1 MAKKKKT
8 QKSATDIRKASKKE
22 EELGQKGYQ
31 CVKCG
36 SQFAKFKKCVEHMD
50 EAGHFP
56 QNWEN
61 LLWRSSLPG
70 IKRASKRPK
79 AFFSQ
84 NLHGS
89 LALEMLRLMFVH
101 FRGKTWPMTR
111 VEMREIVHSLC
122 LDNQNEKLARWFESV
137 QKDPEIVMGKLRRQ
151 WMQAGCMLLGGKKV
165 FWNHERICFVLETY
179 DQPVKI
185 TPQDKVDHEVQ
196 LPFWQDKANVKFID
210 TTERLKHMMA
220 YDTFKAASEL
230 KSGAG
235 GVRSCPET
243 TVALFCESVEGKL
256 LLLQLATS
264 REVYVFDCLKLGGSC
279 VCSFLA
285 PMFANENIRKLIHN
299 CHSFLAALAT
309 TGKVPNI
316 LGAVDTQL
324 AMELVT
330 GEVYM
335 NCNHMLL
342 QLGIPASNVFT
353 DKPADPAVFQRRP
366 LPSKL
371 VTYAAYKTKRL
382 LTISA
387 SLKSVLDMDGI
398 EIVKDATFKRLK
410 RTEGLH
416 WVCFDMANGYS
427 LASPELM
434 ELTRPDEIWNG
445 SPLQIVNDIND
456 FLELLP
462 KGISEELSNRTD
474 NLTEVHMDLGR
485 PPQAWIAGKQVLLNK
500 TIKEVEK
507 GHITAVV
514 QRLGGFSSGNCA
526 EVERQLHRISA
537 LRNLAG
543 DVIGVTM
550 RVGRY
555 IIGNADMISD
565 ILRGN
570 SRSVLL
576 LGESGS
582 GKTAVLR
589 DVSRLLAKNNN
600 VCIVDTSNE
609 IAGDGNIPHTCIGDA
624 RRMMVPS
631 LSRQGAVMIECVQNH
646 SPSVMVID
654 EIGSSSAVDAVRT
667 CKQRG
672 VRMIASTRGDL
683 RKLLKNQQL
692 QSLVGSVESVV
703 VGDKEV
709 LQRVGAPT
717 FEVIVES
724 RRGKYNDWRIVLDT
738 ATAVDSILRGE
749 LYTAEIR
756 TRDPLSG
763 QIRLKLVE
771 A

>member
-1 MAKKKKT
+1 MAKKKKA
-8 QKSATDIRKASKKE
+8 QKTGTDVRKASKKE
-22 EELGQKGYQ
+22 EELGPKGYQ
-31 CVKCG
+31 CEKCG
-36 SQFAKFKKCVEHMD
+36 AQFAKFKKCVEHMD

-70 IKRASKRPK
+70 IRRAAKRPK

-101 FRGKTWPMTR
+101 FRGKTWPMKR
-111 VEMREIVHSLC
+111 AHLQKIVHSLC
-122 LDNQNEKLARWFESV
+122 LDNRNKKIADWFESV
-137 QKDPEIVMGKLRRQ
+137 QKDPEIMMGKLRRQ
-151 WMQAGCMLLGGKKV
+151 WMQAGCLLLGGKKC
-165 FWNHERICFVLETY
+165 FWNHERICVVLETY

-185 TPQDKVDHEVQ
+185 THQDKVDHEVQ
-196 LPFWQDKANVKFID
+196 LPFWNDKANVKFID
-210 TTERLKHMMA
+210 TTERLKHLMA
-220 YDTFKAASEL
+220 NDTFKSASER
-230 KSGAG
+230 KWVAS
-235 GVRSCPET
+235 GVRSSPYA
-243 TVALFCESVEGKL
+243 TVSLFCESFEGKL
-256 LLLQLATS
+256 LLLQLATG
-264 REVYVFDCLKLGGSC
+264 RGIYVFDCLKLGGSS
-279 VCSFLA
+279 VCSFLT
-285 PMFANENIRKLIHN
+285 PLFANENIRKLIHN
-299 CHSFLAALAT
+299 CHFFLAALAT
-309 TGKVPNI
+309 TGKVPKI

-335 NCNHMLL
+335 NCNNMLL

-371 VTYAAYKTKRL
+371 LMYAAYKTKRL
-382 LTISA
+382 LAVSA
-387 SLKSVLDMDGI
+387 SLKSVLDIDGI
-398 EIVKDATFKRLK
+398 EIVKDATFERLK

-416 WVCFDMANGYS
+416 QVCFDISNGYS

-434 ELTRPDEIWNG
+434 ESTRPDEILNG

-474 NLTEVHMDLGR
+474 NLTEVLMDLGR
-485 PPQAWIAGKQVLLNK
+485 PPWAWIAGKQVLLNK

-514 QRLGGFSSGNCA
+514 QRLGGFSSRNCA

-537 LRNLAG
+537 MRNLAG
-543 DVIGVTM
+543 DVIGLTM

-570 SRSVLL
+570 SRSVLF
-576 LGESGS
+576 LGERGS

-589 DVSRLLAKNNN
+589 EVSRLLSTDNN

-646 SPSVMVID
+646 TPSVMVVD

-672 VRMIASTRGDL
+672 VRMIASARGDL

-692 QSLVGSVESVV
+692 RRLVGSVESVV

-724 RRGKYNDWRIVLDT
+724 RRGEYNELRIVLDT
-738 ATAVDSILRGE
+738 ASAVDSILRGE
-749 LYTAEIR
+749 QYAAEIR
-756 TRDPLSG
+756 SRDPLSG
-763 QIRLKLVE
+763 QIRLALVE